1 MKKIAVILLS
11 FAFAFANIGIFTAQ
25 AATAATLSLSPTN
38 TTVKTGDSFSLS
50 VLVNPNGE
58 SLDTARVNLSW
69 DATKLEAQAFELGSL
84 FPNLSPSNSISNTA
98 GTLSY
103 GAYKF
108 GTAVTASGTLG
119 TVTFRAL
126 ASGSATVSVS
136 SDSKLISDGAE
147 KINTSALGKTTVT
160 ISGVAV
166 KTEAPSTVGDTTT
179 TTTTST
185 SASAEAAALK
195 YFGAIAGHLP
205 STAADWA
212 ANKCIAYGGCQAS
225 PRDLDKEQKALTL
238 YTKKYNALP
247 ATSMEWNVIHAI
259 AYTNVFIN
267 WESTKTVT
275 TPAVTVTT
283 PATTPTATTTAPKAE
298 AANPE
303 KDALKYFGAFYG
315 RMPASS
321 EDWAALKCMAYGG
334 CQGSPRDVEKEKA
347 ALKVFGAKY
356 GKLPSTSLEWNV
368 LNTIAYKLT
377 VSTTTTTTTTTTAP
391 ATSTTTTTTTTKEL
405 TIEQQA
411 IGWFGKIYG
420 RLPSLTADWNAVKYM
435 VSGYKPAKQ
444 DLDAESAAIK
454 LFASKFGHLPSSDQ
468 DWNIIAAIAYSG
480 AK

>member
-1 MKKIAVILLS
+1 MKKIAVIFLS

-38 TTVKTGDSFSLS
+38 TTVKTGDSFALS
-50 VLVNPNGE
+50 VLVNPSGE

-69 DATKLEAQAFELGSL
+69 DATKLEALAFDLGSL

-103 GAYKF
+103 GAFKF

-126 ASGSATVSVS
+126 ASGSATVSVA

-147 KINTSALGKTTVT
+147 KINASTLGKATVT
-160 ISGVAV
+160 ISGTTV
-166 KTEAPSTVGDTTT
+166 KTEAPTTVGDATTT
-179 TTTTST
+179 TTTTTTGT
-185 SASAEAAALK
+185 SASAEASALK

-205 STAADWA
+205 STTADWA

-225 PRDLDKEQKALTL
+225 PRDLDKEKQALSL

-259 AYTNVFIN
+259 AYTNVFIQ
-267 WESTKTVT
+267 WVEEEVAPVVEEVVT
-275 TPAVTVTT
+275 PV
-283 PATTPTATTTAPKAE
+283 ATTTEQSAE
-298 AANPE
+298 QQ
-303 KDALKYFGAFYG
+303 ALKYFGAFYG
-315 RMPASS
+315 RMPSSS
-321 EDWAALKCMAYGG
+321 EDWVALKCMANGG
-334 CQGSPRDVEKEKA
+334 CQGSPRDVAKEAA

-356 GKLPSTSLEWNV
+356 GKMPATSLEWNV
-368 LNTIAYKLT
+368 LNTIAYKLMASTTT
-377 VSTTTTTTTTTTAP
+377 VVPVVEEESAPVEEVATTTTT
-391 ATSTTTTTTTTKEL
+391 EL
-405 TIEQQA
+405 TLEQQA

-420 RLPSLTADWNAVKYM
+420 RLPSLTADWNAVHYM
-435 VSGYKPAKQ
+435 VNGYSPAKQ

-454 LFASKFGHLPSSDQ
+454 LFASKFAHLPSSDQ